1 MSDNVFEKLNEAMT
15 EASNKFPEPK
25 IAYFGYNPAY
35 DPKTNTY
42 KHFKHW
48 WDAVGFAQAYKLS
61 LKHYTV
67 VKVDDH
73 YEIH

>member
-1 MSDNVFEKLNEAMT
+1 MEFKLELNY
-15 EASNKFPEPK
+15 S
-25 IAYFGYNPAY
+25 Y
-35 DPKTNTY
+35 DPKTHTF

-48 WDAVGFAQAYKLS
+48 WDAVGFAQAHKM
-61 LKHYTV
+61 KHYTV